1 MELFERI
8 RSAREARGITQKAIA
23 DHFGIKPV
31 SVTQWES
38 GKSKPETDKFPELA
52 KLLGVRLEWLINNEG
67 ERDLPS
73 GEGGPIMPPEVRS
86 AEVPVPERQSMPTN
100 VPVMGNAAGGAKADF
115 FLNGEIVDYVRRP
128 PGIAHQ
134 TGVFALYVVGTS
146 MYPKFEEGALIYA
159 TSTKPAR
166 VGDYIVVETYSDGH
180 DSTTGGFVK
189 RLEKR
194 TATKI
199 FCRQFNPDKL
209 LEFDLKKVKA
219 VHRII
224 PLEELL
230 GV

>member
-38 GKSKPETDKFPELA
+38 GKSKPETEKYPDLA
-52 KLLGVRLEWLINNEG
+52 RLLSVRLEWLMGEGG
-67 ERDLPS
+67 ERDL
-73 GEGGPIMPPEVRS
+73 MPGDTAPPPKPETRP
-86 AEVPVPERQSMPTN
+86 AEAPLPELQSMPAD
-100 VPVMGNAAGGAKADF
+100 VPVMGNARGGTNADF

-128 PGIAHQ
+128 PGIARQ

-146 MYPKFEEGALIYA
+146 MYPKYDEGALIYVS
-159 TSTKPAR
+159 TTKPAKID
-166 VGDYIVVETYSDGH
+166 DYVVVEMHGGNH
-180 DSTTGGFVK
+180 GTTTAGFVK

-199 FCRQFNPDKL
+199 FCRQFNPDKV